1 MKEKY
6 DTLMPKFEESLTY
19 KIQYYVKNFII
30 TVGIFKT
37 IGFVSCISLSLIL
50 LKGLS
55 LLQPAYTDKLLS
67 LGEYLSCVFS
77 CGACLLVIALYEYY
91 YLDLIVKWCLKK

>member
-1 MKEKY
+1 MKKKY
-6 DTLMPKFEESLTY
+6 DTLLPKFEESLMY
-19 KIQYYVKNFII
+19 KAREYVKNFAI

-37 IGFVSCISLSLIL
+37 LGFVSCISLSLIL

-55 LLQPAYTDKLLS
+55 LLQPLYADKLIS

-77 CGACLLVIALYEYY
+77 CGACLVVIALYEYY
-91 YLDLIVKWCLKK
+91 FIDLVIKWAFKK